1 MQTLIDTEHKR
12 TQEGM
17 TMTPIWWANC
27 TKTAKKFFISKKSSP
42 FYVLLHYLLQ
52 LLHIQSI
59 TYYIIGKMLCY
70 LLKSV
75 ITLLASYYII
85 GSITFKMTKIIT
97 HLAITLLAII
107 TLLVATLLIL
117 DTFI

>member
-1 MQTLIDTEHKR
+1 
-12 TQEGM
+12 
-17 TMTPIWWANC
+17 
-27 TKTAKKFFISKKSSP
+27 
-42 FYVLLHYLLQ
+42 
-52 LLHIQSI
+52 
-59 TYYIIGKMLCY
+59 MLCY

-107 TLLVATLLIL
+107 TLSVATLLIL